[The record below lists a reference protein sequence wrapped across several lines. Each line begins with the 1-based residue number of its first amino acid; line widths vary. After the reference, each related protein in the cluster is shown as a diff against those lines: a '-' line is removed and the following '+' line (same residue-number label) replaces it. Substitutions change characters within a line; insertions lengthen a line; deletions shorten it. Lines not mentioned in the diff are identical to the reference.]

1 MSTDSADFDAIV
13 VGSGMSGGWA
23 AKELCER
30 GLKTLVIERGRHVEH
45 GPDYT
50 DALAPWEIEQ
60 RGRVSE
66 TEIAEHYSVQSKC
79 YAFNTA
85 NKHFWVRD
93 SDHPYETPDDKPF
106 VWIRGY
112 HLGGRSL
119 LWARHSYRW
128 GDLDFESNLRDGHG
142 VDWPIRYADIAPW
155 YDRAERFA
163 GVSGTPLG
171 LPQTPDGVFQPPMA
185 LNAVEKD
192 FKAKVERRFPG
203 RKFIMGR
210 VAHLTQPT
218 EEQLALGRGQC
229 QYRDH
234 CYRGCSF
241 GAYFSSLSATLPA
254 AQRTG
259 NLTVVTDAIVH
270 SVSYDPAT
278 GHASG
283 VRVIDANTRR
293 TRSYTARVIFLCA
306 STIGTTQIMLNSASE
321 QFPDGIANRS
331 GALGRYLMDHVS
343 GLGAQADVTGFD
355 DRYYAGRRPAGIYMP
370 RYRNVSE
377 PTDEFVRGYGF
388 QGGAMRPTWQ
398 RGASTPG
405 VGVELKQRL
414 RAPDGWRISLNGFG
428 EMLPRADNRITL
440 SSRRDKWGIPLVR
453 IECSYGENELKLA
466 ARANQDALEMLQAA
480 GYANVRLRHPAPAAP
495 GYGIHE
501 MGTARMGRDPAT
513 SVLNGWNQA
522 HDVAN
527 LFVTDGACMASSA
540 CQNPSLTYMA
550 LSARAANHAADLLAE
565 GAL

>member
-1 MSTDSADFDAIV
+1 M
-13 VGSGMSGGWA
+13 
-23 AKELCER
+23 
-30 GLKTLVIERGRHVEH
+30 
-45 GPDYT
+45 
-50 DALAPWEIEQ
+50 
-60 RGRVSE
+60 
-66 TEIAEHYSVQSKC
+66 
-79 YAFNTA
+79 
-85 NKHFWVRD
+85 
-93 SDHPYETPDDKPF
+93 
-106 VWIRGY
+106 
-112 HLGGRSL
+112 
-119 LWARHSYRW
+119 
-128 GDLDFESNLRDGHG
+128 
-142 VDWPIRYADIAPW
+142 
-155 YDRAERFA
+155 
-163 GVSGTPLG
+163 
-171 LPQTPDGVFQPPMA
+171 
-185 LNAVEKD
+185 
-192 FKAKVERRFPG
+192 
-203 RKFIMGR
+203 
-210 VAHLTQPT
+210 
-218 EEQLALGRGQC
+218 
-229 QYRDH
+229 
-234 CYRGCSF
+234 
-241 GAYFSSLSATLPA
+241 
-254 AQRTG
+254 
-259 NLTVVTDAIVH
+259 
-270 SVSYDPAT
+270 
-278 GHASG
+278 
-283 VRVIDANTRR
+283 RVIDANTRR

-480 GYANVRLRHPAPAAP
+480 GYANVRLRHPAPAEP